1 MSAQD
6 AEQAGLVSKVFPV
19 AEVVS
24 EAVKLGEKISGF
36 SKIAVAMAKEAI
48 NASNNLTLDQGG
60 MCVFSF
66 TTVEFIHL
74 EYHVVHPTCFDVHL
88 VLFPS
93 SFCPSFLPSNLPP
106 SLPLLPSFPLSLFS
120 SVPTP
125 SHPRLLP
132 HFLGTRFEKRLFHA
146 TFATND
152 RRIGMTAFL
161 EKKKAEFTD
170 S

>member
-1 MSAQD
+1 VSAQD

-36 SKIAVAMAKEAI
+36 SKIAVAMAKEAV
-48 NASNNLTLDQGG
+48 NASNNLTLDQ
-60 MCVFSF
+60 
-66 TTVEFIHL
+66 
-74 EYHVVHPTCFDVHL
+74 
-88 VLFPS
+88 
-93 SFCPSFLPSNLPP
+93 
-106 SLPLLPSFPLSLFS
+106 
-120 SVPTP
+120 
-125 SHPRLLP
+125 
-132 HFLGTRFEKRLFHA
+132 GTRFEKRLFHA